1 VTGIST
7 GPGERAAL
15 RLAVLDDWEAA
26 AGDYVD
32 WRAEVPG
39 ADVTVFTDHLS
50 DIDEL
55 TERLAPFDA
64 VMLMRERT
72 LVQAPLLKALPKL
85 RLIVTTGMRNRSL
98 DIAAAAEAGV
108 LVCGTRG
115 LRWAA
120 PELTWALIFALA
132 RNIPAADASMHAG
145 RWEPTV
151 GMDLHGSVLGLVGLG
166 KLGEQVATV
175 ARALGMKLVAWSPHL
190 TAERAAECGAE
201 RVGKHDLFAVADVVS
216 VHMAMVDA
224 TRGLIGAAEIDA
236 MKRTALFVN
245 TSRGPLVD
253 TAALIAALAEGRIA
267 GAGLDVYDEEP
278 LPPDH
283 PLRSTPRTI
292 LTPHLGYVTQVTY
305 ASFYREA
312 AEDVRAFLAG
322 RPVRVLTP

>member
-1 VTGIST
+1 MTEIPT
-7 GPGERAAL
+7 GPGERPAL
-15 RLAVLDDWEAA
+15 RLAVLDDWEGTSGA
-26 AGDYVD
+26 YVD

-50 DIDEL
+50 DTDEL
-55 TERLAPFDA
+55 IERLAPFDA

-72 LVQAPLLKALPKL
+72 PVQAPLLRALPRL

-120 PELTWALIFALA
+120 PELTWCLIFALA

-190 TAERAAECGAE
+190 TAERAAACGAE
-201 RVGKHDLFAVADVVS
+201 LVGKRELFATADVVS
-216 VHMAMVDA
+216 VHMALVGS

-236 MKRTALFVN
+236 MKRTALLVN

-253 TAALIAALAEGRIA
+253 TGALLSALAEGRIA

-278 LPPDH
+278 LPADH
-283 PLRSTPRTI
+283 PLRSAPRTI
-292 LTPHLGYVTQVTY
+292 LTPHLGYVTAGTF

-312 AEDVRAFLAG
+312 AEDMRAFLAG
-322 RPVRVLTP
+322 RPVRVINP